1 MHLRTTLL
9 VVLATAGIRAQTCI
23 YNGWT
28 DPLYVPNGSSYVI
41 GVGNSRTQVRIP
53 AVFLQN
59 VPHLITELS
68 FAQRGGWT
76 LHHFDQL
83 VVRMGHTTAG
93 PLTANFAQ
101 NVTTPLQTVLVVDNH
116 DWLFGP
122 GPAWIPVG
130 LQVPFQFL
138 PGQGDILVEI
148 RTTGATVTETLWS
161 LGGPAVVQGE
171 MVLGQM
177 TSGTG
182 SVYNAPLLRLC
193 VDHPE
198 VSLHGHNCP
207 GTGGTAPLLGITGV
221 PTPGAQ
227 PTFWLSNAPPNGIAI
242 AAYGFD
248 NEPPFPVNLT
258 PFGATGCVQYFPLVL
273 LEPVLTNGLG
283 IGQHALPLSS
293 SPSVVGNIIL
303 GQYFV
308 LDPGAN
314 ALGITASNY
323 GRMLIGQ

>member
-1 MHLRTTLL
+1 
-9 VVLATAGIRAQTCI
+9 
-23 YNGWT
+23 
-28 DPLYVPNGSSYVI
+28 
-41 GVGNSRTQVRIP
+41 
-53 AVFLQN
+53 
-59 VPHLITELS
+59 
-68 FAQRGGWT
+68 
-76 LHHFDQL
+76 
-83 VVRMGHTTAG
+83 
-93 PLTANFAQ
+93 
-101 NVTTPLQTVLVVDNH
+101 
-116 DWLFGP
+116 
-122 GPAWIPVG
+122 
-130 LQVPFQFL
+130 
-138 PGQGDILVEI
+138 
-148 RTTGATVTETLWS
+148 
-161 LGGPAVVQGE
+161 

-314 ALGITASNY
+314 ALGITASNAHDAVAAPHPAGDWRPT
-323 GRMLIGQ
+323 GRQAFMTPRRLRERLPPRARRVGTVCGSCEPT